1 MKKRILSL
9 LCVFCLM
16 LTMLPTSA
24 FAAGFVAPTLSIET
38 AYNDADGTV
47 EAKVIVGACS
57 DLATIDFHLKFD
69 ATKLSVKEKTTNPF
83 FGTGV
88 NMVVSVN
95 ATDVGLSAGPDNV
108 TVTGSETILTVV
120 FNVISGQSG
129 NANFSLTDMD
139 FNDSSGENSTD
150 TPGVGS
156 VTTTAVTIP
165 KTPITSVSAKVA
177 APQKGVTL
185 DTSVDLGGATA
196 YTGAVEWYKGD
207 TATGASVTGSAAA
220 NQVYTAKITL
230 TAKTADGESFDA
242 SLNGK
247 NTAEGYKI
255 KFVDTSKLELTK
267 TFDATADKDTLTGS
281 VSLNSTAWRIGNSMT
296 VGTSGITSTS
306 PGTLSY
312 KWYRVDHEGNES
324 FIAGESGNSYT
335 PKVAADV
342 GKKIKV
348 VVTAENYSGHLEATS
363 PYTVSKKPYDGPT
376 PTAPTGIT
384 PTSNFVSFTK
394 TENYYYAV
402 TSAAIATAPSSGWTN
417 QDGFSGLTPNTS
429 YKLWY
434 RVGATDIMESSP
446 ENNVVFK
453 TLKSSAAITIADP
466 GTIVYDGSAVKVGPG
481 KDLSYTYGGDGAVTV
496 KWYADN
502 SGVKGS
508 ELTSGAPT
516 NAGTYWIGVS
526 AAEGTTSA
534 AVSEVTKK
542 FTISPRNISEVTV
555 APIADQEYTG
565 SHIELTPAV
574 TYNGAPLASGTDY
587 TVEYTS
593 NLNVGTATA
602 TIKAKTG
609 GNFIG
614 EKAVTFKIKAK
625 AITPVVTVTGSYE
638 YTGDPITPTY
648 KVEITSG
655 GAVLPTNQ
663 YDAEVS
669 NNTNAGNGNIKI
681 TAKANGNYSFS
692 EVNKTFAIAAK
703 DVAGL
708 TATISDQTTIRGVGE
723 FVDPVI
729 KGVKDEVLTG
739 TLTYAYDGVS
749 GKSHADVVNMLKGKN
764 VNDVVTLT
772 YTFTPPS
779 GNYTGTKTDSFKV
792 TVKDIEFL
800 VGTAPASVANT
811 LTVKS
816 SPVYGDNWSDIVKKQ
831 SGVTITAKVGAAI
844 DTEQSHFTLRPTG
857 KPNAGNGQTYELVYN
872 GTINGTTYTNVVVVS
887 DTVDVARKDVTA
899 AMIAGIPAQ
908 TYTGSAIQPKPAVT
922 DGVALVEGT
931 DFTYSYGANT
941 DVAAGGKVTITGQGN
956 YKGTADK
963 TFTISPKDINGASIS
978 LASASLPYSGSEQTV
993 SITSVTLT
1001 GWTITAGDYDI
1012 IGNSDKAT
1020 NVGSTPLT
1028 IQGKGN
1034 YAGTAATTW
1043 EITAI
1048 DPALANFDV
1057 TPTLPAAQT
1066 YDGAHK
1072 TVTVVP
1078 KSGVNGMGTVKVYYE
1093 ATAGITYPKSETAPT
1108 DVGTYKV
1115 TASVAAGSNY
1125 NAKDIEVGTLT
1136 INQATG
1142 GTLAAYNFQQKYTD
1156 LSAKT
1161 ITPDY
1166 SDLPAGQTWTY
1177 STPTPV
1183 TSGTAAVTGTS
1194 IGADTGVLSY
1204 TLTAGAKDNTVKW
1217 TVTISSHNYAD
1228 FTKEVTLT
1236 LTDKDDQ
1243 AALTLTGGTTVV
1255 YGQTL
1260 QLSTSGGNGTGAV
1273 TYAVTNGTGEATID
1287 ATGKLTPVKV
1297 GTVKVKATKAGDA
1310 SYNSI
1315 TSAEVEI
1322 TITRATP
1329 TGAPKYTAITTS
1341 GKTLADAGLTTVGST
1356 LNPNAGTLVWVDNAG
1371 NVLPDTTA
1379 VAANTTYKWLF
1390 TPTDAN
1396 YTTLTGSIELYHKS
1410 SSGGGGW
1417 YYTYYTI
1424 KATAGTNGS
1433 ISPSGWTSVRDGR
1446 DQTFTITPD
1455 KGYTVAKVLV
1465 DGKSVGAVK
1474 SYTFKNVTK
1483 DHTIEAVFMK
1493 SNGNP
1498 QTGVFVDVAEG
1509 SYYEEAIDWAVEKGI
1524 TNGVSSNMFAPNDPC
1539 TRAQIVTFLWRAA
1552 GSPAPKSMSSFTDVP
1567 ADAFYA
1573 KAVAWAVENG
1583 ITSGTGESKFSPN
1596 ATCTRAQAV
1605 TFLYR
1610 ASGSPAVSGSAEFS
1624 DVATNAYYADAVAW
1638 AAKKGITTGIGGG
1651 LFGSDNDCTR
1661 GQIVTFLWRAMA
1673 E

>member
-1 MKKRILSL
+1 MKRIIAVILTLSL
-9 LCVFCLM
+9 LCSLFSV
-16 LTMLPTSA
+16 PA
-24 FAAGFVAPTLSIET
+24 FAATDQAELSITPSQTTMVSPKTDTEVVYTVNVKLLDTSEKIGSAGFTLVAPSAITFTTDPSKWQVAEVTESVLSNAYKPDTKVYTLVYIDSTDKTDIDLLKISATIAAGTTGSQKVTLSNYAVSDAVGNELKLKVIENEINFVSELT
-38 AYNDADGTV
+38 GNLPVAITV
-47 EAKVIVGACS
+47 PVKGATPQSTISATTQYTGAIAWEGSPSTFAANTPYTAKVELTANTGYQFANGVNPTVAGS
-57 DLATIDFHLKFD
+57 D
-69 ATKLSVKEKTTNPF
+69 SV
-83 FGTGV
+83 TGV
-88 NMVVSVN
+88 NVK
-95 ATDVGLSAGPDNV
+95 D
-108 TVTGSETILTVV
+108 
-120 FNVISGQSG
+120 SG
-129 NANFSLTDMD
+129 
-139 FNDSSGENSTD
+139 
-150 TPGVGS
+150 
-156 VTTTAVTIP
+156 
-165 KTPITSVSAKVA
+165 
-177 APQKGVTL
+177 
-185 DTSVDLGGATA
+185 
-196 YTGAVEWYKGD
+196 
-207 TATGASVTGSAAA
+207 
-220 NQVYTAKITL
+220 
-230 TAKTADGESFDA
+230 
-242 SLNGK
+242 
-247 NTAEGYKI
+247 
-255 KFVDTSKLELTK
+255 SKLEFK
-267 TFDATADKDTLTGS
+267 VTFPKTADKDPLPTSTS
-281 VSLNSTAWRIGNSMT
+281 VSITGTPQIDKPLTAN
-296 VGTSGITSTS
+296 VSGLPAS
-306 PGTLSY
+306 PGTLTY
-312 KWYRVDHEGNES
+312 KWYRD
-324 FIAGESGNSYT
+324 GETDPISGANTNTYT
-335 PKVAADV
+335 PSVAADV
-342 GKKIKV
+342 GKQIKV
-348 VVTAENYSGHLEATS
+348 EVSAANYSGSVTS
-363 PYTVSKKPYDGPT
+363 APTAAVEKKDYVGSAAVLPTGVT
-376 PTAPTGIT
+376 PTYN
-384 PTSNFVSFTK
+384 SVSFTG
-394 TENYYYAV
+394 TAGQEYV
-402 TSAAIATAPSSGWTN
+402 CTLSSVATAPDTGWASVN
-417 QDGFSGLTPNTS
+417 HFDGLNPDTQ
-429 YKLWY
+429 YKLWC
-434 RVGATDIMESSP
+434 RVAATATVKPSTARGDSMFTT
-446 ENNVVFK
+446 FK
-453 TLKSSAAITIADP
+453 APATITIADP
-466 GTIVYDGSAVKVGPG
+466 GTIVYDGSAVEVGTSG
-481 KDLSYTYGGDGAVTV
+481 KDLNYTYGGDGAVTV

-502 SGVKGS
+502 GGS
-508 ELTSGAPT
+508 VGSALSGAPT

-526 AAEGTTSA
+526 AAEGTSSA

-555 APIADQEYTG
+555 ASIADVEYTG
-565 SHIELTPAV
+565 SPIKPTLTV
-574 TYNGAPLASGTDY
+574 TYNGAPLTFGTDY

-593 NLNVGTATA
+593 NLNVGTAAA

-655 GAVLPTNQ
+655 GAVLPADQ
-663 YDAEVS
+663 YDAVVS

-681 TAKANGNYSFS
+681 TAKTNGNYSFS
-692 EVNKTFAIAAK
+692 DVNKTFTITAK
-703 DVAGL
+703 NVSGL

-729 KGVKDEVLTG
+729 KGVKGEDLTG
-739 TLTYAYDGVS
+739 TLTYGYDS
-749 GKSHADVVNMLKGKN
+749 ETGKSHTDVVNMLKGKTAN
-764 VNDVVTLT
+764 GVVTLN
-772 YTFTPPS
+772 YTFTPTS
-779 GNYTGTKTDSFKV
+779 TNYTGTKTGSFKV

-831 SGVTITAKVGAAI
+831 TGVTITAKVGAAT
-844 DTEQSHFTLRPTG
+844 DADQSHFTLRPTG
-857 KPNAGNGQTYELVYN
+857 KPNAGNNQTYELVYN
-872 GTINGTTYTNVVVVS
+872 GTINGTNYANVVVAS
-887 DTVDVARKDVTA
+887 GTVDVAQKDVTA

-922 DGVALVEGT
+922 DGAALSEGT
-931 DFTYSYGANT
+931 DFSYSYDANT
-941 DVAAGGKVTITGQGN
+941 DVATGGKVTITGQGN

-963 TFTISPKDINGASIS
+963 TFTISPKNISGATIN
-978 LASASLPYSGSEQTV
+978 LTSASLPYTGSEQTV
-993 SITSVTLT
+993 SISSVTLT

-1012 IGNSDKAT
+1012 VGNSDKAT
-1020 NVGSTPLT
+1020 NVGSTTLT

-1034 YAGTAATTW
+1034 YTGTAATTW
-1043 EITAI
+1043 KITAI
-1048 DPALANFDV
+1048 DPVLANFDV
-1057 TPTLPAAQT
+1057 TPALPAVQA

-1093 ATAGITYPKSETAPT
+1093 ATTGITYPKSETAPT

-1125 NAKDIEVGTLT
+1125 NAKDIDVGTLT

-1156 LSAKT
+1156 LTAKT

-1166 SDLPAGQTWTY
+1166 SNLPAGQTWTY
-1177 STPTPV
+1177 SVSAPV

-1260 QLSTSGGNGTGAV
+1260 QLGTSGGSGTGTV

-1287 ATGKLTPVKV
+1287 ATGKMTPVKV
-1297 GTVKVKATKAGDA
+1297 GTVKVTATKAGDA

-1322 TITRATP
+1322 HITRATP

-1341 GKTLADAGLTTVGST
+1341 GKTLADAGLTTAGST

-1371 NVLPDTTA
+1371 AVLSDTTA

-1455 KGYTVAKVLV
+1455 KGYAVAKVLV

-1483 DHTIEAVFMK
+1483 DHTIEAIFMK

>member
-1 MKKRILSL
+1 MKKVFSWILSL
-9 LCVFCLM
+9 ALIFSLLPNQVFAASTLEFSSEKEGEKIVVTLTLPKYEKVM
-16 LTMLPTSA
+16 AAEAVVEFSDALKLESVTSGTYSPLDFEEPNVETATTKGKVTIGHSNETLDTATIEGEYAKLTFSIKDGTAPGSYDIKLTELTMTATDYVTNIAASDAATLPKTISVVVPKA
-24 FAAGFVAPTLSIET
+24 PISSVTIADLDAPVKGVAPDTS
-38 AYNDADGTV
+38 
-47 EAKVIVGACS
+47 
-57 DLATIDFHLKFD
+57 
-69 ATKLSVKEKTTNPF
+69 
-83 FGTGV
+83 
-88 NMVVSVN
+88 
-95 ATDVGLSAGPDNV
+95 V
-108 TVTGSETILTVV
+108 TVTPS
-120 FNVISGQSG
+120 
-129 NANFSLTDMD
+129 SLTADVKWFD
-139 FNDSSGENSTD
+139 GATL
-150 TPGVGS
+150 
-156 VTTTAVTIP
+156 VTGNF
-165 KTPITSVSAKVA
+165 A
-177 APQKGVTL
+177 AN
-185 DTSVDLGGATA
+185 TA
-196 YTGAVEWYKGD
+196 YTV
-207 TATGASVTGSAAA
+207 
-220 NQVYTAKITL
+220 KIKL
-230 TAKTADGESFDA
+230 TASGGDNFAETVTAGDYTVTRNSETE
-242 SLNGK
+242 L
-247 NTAEGYKI
+247 
-255 KFVDTSKLELTK
+255 LLTK
-267 TFDATADKDTLTGS
+267 TFGVTAFKDTPTITTVPTASAITYGQKLSNSTLTGGEAKVGS
-281 VSLNSTAWRIGNSMT
+281 TVISGTFKWKTGTITPQVKDSNSTEYEVVFTPSDTASYETTTCKVKLT
-296 VGTSGITSTS
+296 VNKKS
-306 PGTLSY
+306 LS
-312 KWYRVDHEGNES
+312 S
-324 FIAGESGNSYT
+324 
-335 PKVAADV
+335 
-342 GKKIKV
+342 
-348 VVTAENYSGHLEATS
+348 LATDPIS
-363 PYTVSKKPYDGPT
+363 DQPYTGSP
-376 PTAPTGIT
+376 IT
-384 PTSNFVSFTK
+384 PTFRVMNGTDFFEILATSDYEVIFTNN
-394 TENYYYAV
+394 TNIGTANY
-402 TSAAIATAPSSGWTN
+402 TIKE
-417 QDGFSGLTPNTS
+417 TPTGNYKFNTS
-429 YKLWY
+429 Y
-434 RVGATDIMESSP
+434 G
-446 ENNVVFK
+446 
-453 TLKSSAAITIADP
+453 
-466 GTIVYDGSAVKVGPG
+466 
-481 KDLSYTYGGDGAVTV
+481 
-496 KWYADN
+496 
-502 SGVKGS
+502 
-508 ELTSGAPT
+508 
-516 NAGTYWIGVS
+516 
-526 AAEGTTSA
+526 
-534 AVSEVTKK
+534 
-542 FTISPRNISEVTV
+542 
-555 APIADQEYTG
+555 
-565 SHIELTPAV
+565 
-574 TYNGAPLASGTDY
+574 
-587 TVEYTS
+587 
-593 NLNVGTATA
+593 
-602 TIKAKTG
+602 
-609 GNFIG
+609 
-614 EKAVTFKIKAK
+614 TFKIKA
-625 AITPVVTVTGSYE
+625 ADSSISI
-638 YTGDPITPTY
+638 TGDPSKTYDGNVVADPTVSKSGSTGSVSYTYYTDAACNTKTTTASGAASDGTAPKNAGDYWVKATLAADSNYGSATSAAKAFTIGQKALTDSMITLGTQKTYNGFEQGVQIASVKDGAAPLIAGGHDYSIVSGGKATNVGNNTLIIEGKGNYKGTASATWSLVAKDVTITPNALSKTY
-648 KVEITSG
+648 GADDPTLTYTTDIDGDTTLKAKFDEAKSGALSYTGTDVGSYDIEIGTLKAG
-655 GAVLPTNQ
+655 NNFRLTLPTTPVYLTITPKNVA
-663 YDAEVS
+663 DAEV
-669 NNTNAGNGNIKI
+669 
-681 TAKANGNYSFS
+681 
-692 EVNKTFAIAAK
+692 
-703 DVAGL
+703 
-708 TATISDQTTIRGVGE
+708 TATISDQTTIKGVGE

-772 YTFTPPS
+772 YTFTPPA

-800 VGTAPASVANT
+800 VDTAPATVANT

-831 SGVTITAKVGAAI
+831 TGVTITAKVGAAI

-872 GTINGTTYTNVVVVS
+872 GTINGTNYANVVVVS
-887 DTVDVARKDVTA
+887 GTVDVARKDVTA
-899 AMIAGIPAQ
+899 TMIAGIPAQ

-922 DGVALVEGT
+922 DDAALSEGT
-931 DFTYSYGANT
+931 DFSYSYDANT
-941 DVAAGGKVTITGQGN
+941 DVATGGKVTITGQGN

-963 TFTISPKDINGASIS
+963 TFTISPKNINGATIN
-978 LASASLPYSGSEQTV
+978 LTSASLPYTGLEQTV

-1012 IGNSDKAT
+1012 VDNSDKAT
-1020 NVGSTPLT
+1020 NVGSTTLT

-1034 YAGTAATTW
+1034 YTGTATTTW
-1043 EITAI
+1043 EITSI
-1048 DPALANFDV
+1048 DPVLANFDV

-1093 ATAGITYPKSETAPT
+1093 ATADITYPKSETAPT

-1125 NAKDIEVGTLT
+1125 NAKDIDVGTLT

-1156 LSAKT
+1156 LTAKT

-1177 STPTPV
+1177 SVSAPV
-1183 TSGTAAVTGTS
+1183 TTGTAAVTGTS

-1204 TLTAGAKDNTVKW
+1204 TLTAGAKDDTVKW
-1217 TVTISSHNYAD
+1217 TVTISSHNYAA

-1260 QLSTSGGNGTGAV
+1260 QLGTTGGNGTGAV

-1310 SYNSI
+1310 SYNSV

-1371 NVLPDTTA
+1371 TVLPDTTA

-1396 YTTLTGSIELYHKS
+1396 YTTLTGSIELYHVS
-1410 SSGGGGW
+1410 TGGGGGW

-1455 KGYTVAKVLV
+1455 KGYAVAKVLV

-1483 DHTIEAVFMK
+1483 DHTIEAIFMK

-1610 ASGSPAVSGSAEFS
+1610 ASGSPAVSSSAEFS

>member
-1 MKKRILSL
+1 MI
-9 LCVFCLM
+9 VCLM

-24 FAAGFVAPTLSIET
+24 FAAGENGIAASTAKVKAGETFVVTLKIPSISETLSNIEFNISFDNTVFDVTEYNQPSFATMSNTPAEANAAGRLTCTNVSPTGDNDITALQSGGTMTATFKAKDTAVAGSYSFTVSKYEIKSIDETTYMPIDHAPTGTVKVANVEVVSELTGNLPVTIT
-38 AYNDADGTV
+38 APAKDGTP
-47 EAKVIVGACS
+47 E
-57 DLATIDFHLKFD
+57 
-69 ATKLSVKEKTTNPF
+69 TNIT
-83 FGTGV
+83 GT
-88 NMVVSVN
+88 NY
-95 ATDVGLSAGPDNV
+95 
-108 TVTGSETILTVV
+108 TGS
-120 FNVISGQSG
+120 
-129 NANFSLTDMD
+129 
-139 FNDSSGENSTD
+139 
-150 TPGVGS
+150 
-156 VTTTAVTIP
+156 
-165 KTPITSVSAKVA
+165 ITWSPAVA
-177 APQKGVTL
+177 A
-185 DTSVDLGGATA
+185 GG
-196 YTGAVEWYKGD
+196 KF
-207 TATGASVTGSAAA
+207 AA
-220 NQVYTAKITL
+220 NTVYTAKVEL
-230 TAKTADGESFDA
+230 TANTGYQFA
-242 SLNGK
+242 NGVNPTVAGSDSVTDVNVK
-247 NTAEGYKI
+247 DSG
-255 KFVDTSKLELTK
+255 SKLEFKATFPK
-267 TFDATADKDTLTGS
+267 TPDKDPLTGS
-281 VSLNSTAWRIGNSMT
+281 VSLNSTAWRIDNPMN

-312 KWYRVDHEGNES
+312 KWYRVDYAGNES
-324 FIAGESGNSYT
+324 LIAGESGNSYT

-348 VVTAENYSGHLEATS
+348 VVTAENYSGSLEATS

-376 PTAPTGIT
+376 PTAPAGIT

-402 TSAAIATAPSSGWTN
+402 TSAAITTAPSSGWTN
-417 QDGFSGLTPNTS
+417 QDGFTGLSPNTS

-434 RVGATDIMESSP
+434 RIGETDIMESSSAAY
-446 ENNVVFK
+446 VDFT

-466 GTIVYDGSAVKVGPG
+466 GTIVYDGSAVEVGTSG
-481 KDLSYTYGGDGAVTV
+481 KDLNYTYGGDGAVTV
-496 KWYADN
+496 KWYAN
-502 SGVKGS
+502 NGGS
-508 ELTSGAPT
+508 VGSALSGAPT

-526 AAEGTTSA
+526 AAEGTSSA

-542 FTISPRNISEVTV
+542 FTISPRNISEATV
-555 APIADQEYTG
+555 AAIADEEYTG
-565 SHIELTPAV
+565 SSIEPTPTV

-638 YTGDPITPTY
+638 YTGDPITPNY

-655 GAVLPTNQ
+655 GMELPANQ
-663 YDAEVS
+663 YDAVVS
-669 NNTNAGNGNIKI
+669 DNTNAGNGNIKI

-692 EVNKTFAIAAK
+692 EVNETFAIAAK
-703 DVAGL
+703 GVAGL
-708 TATISDQTTIRGVGE
+708 TATISDQTTIKGVGE

-739 TLTYAYDGVS
+739 TLTYAYDSVS

-764 VNDVVTLT
+764 ANDEVTLT
-772 YTFTPPS
+772 YTFTPPA
-779 GNYTGTKTDSFKV
+779 GNYTGTKTGSFKV

-831 SGVTITAKVGAAI
+831 TGVTITAKVGAAI

-872 GTINGTTYTNVVVVS
+872 GTINGTNYANVVVVS
-887 DTVDVARKDVTA
+887 GTVDVARKDVTA
-899 AMIAGIPAQ
+899 TMIAGIPAQ

-922 DGVALVEGT
+922 DGAALSEGT
-931 DFTYSYGANT
+931 DFSYSYDANT
-941 DVAAGGKVTITGQGN
+941 DVATGGKVTITGQGN

-963 TFTISPKDINGASIS
+963 TFTISPKNINGATIN
-978 LASASLPYSGSEQTV
+978 LTSASLPYTGLEQTV

-1012 IGNSDKAT
+1012 VDNSDKAT
-1020 NVGSTPLT
+1020 NVGSTTLT

-1034 YAGTAATTW
+1034 YTGTATTTW
-1043 EITAI
+1043 EITSI
-1048 DPALANFDV
+1048 DPVLANFDV

-1125 NAKDIEVGTLT
+1125 NAKDIDVGTLT

-1204 TLTAGAKDNTVKW
+1204 TLTAGAKDDTVKW

-1228 FTKEVTLT
+1228 FTKDVTLT

-1260 QLSTSGGNGTGAV
+1260 QLGTSGGSGTGAV

-1287 ATGKLTPVKV
+1287 ASGKLTPVKV

-1341 GKTLADAGLTTVGST
+1341 GKTLADAGLTLTGST
-1356 LNPNAGTLVWVDNAG
+1356 LNPNAGTLVWVDNTG
-1371 NVLPDTTA
+1371 TVLSDTTA

-1433 ISPSGWTSVRDGR
+1433 ISPSGWTSVRDGW

-1455 KGYTVAKVLV
+1455 KGYAVAKVLV

-1483 DHTIEAVFMK
+1483 DHTIEAIFMK

-1596 ATCTRAQAV
+1596 STCTRAQAV